1 MKIERFDPGADGA
14 SVRACYEIYRSGLA
28 ADDPLG
34 PPMSPRVFAAWLALG
49 FTEDPRE
56 TWLARDDTGEP
67 CGWYALSLPERENR
81 HLAGLSLTVH
91 AARRRAGRGTELL
104 RHAAGRAG
112 QAGRA
117 VFELDALEGSPG
129 VAFAGTLKTR
139 PAGTEV
145 RRVLDLDGLPPGR
158 RVTLRAQAE
167 SAARGYALRTWRGP
181 APEDAVA
188 GVAALNGAMA
198 DAPRESG
205 HEAQT
210 WDAARVRLD
219 ERRVAAMDLRA
230 RVVVATARVTAE
242 LAALTQVCVDPALP
256 EWGFQE
262 LTAVA
267 RPHRGHRLGLLL
279 KLAMLD
285 LLAAEEPQLTR
296 IITGNAAGNEHMIAI
311 NDQLGFAVLDRW
323 PSWELDVADV
333 PGVPGAPGAPGSDA

>member
-1 MKIERFDPGADGA
+1 MKAERFDPGADGA
-14 SVRACYEIYRSGLA
+14 SVHACYEIYLSGLT
-28 ADDPLG
+28 ADDPRG
-34 PPMSPRVFAAWLALG
+34 PPMPPRAFAAWLALG

-56 TWLARDDTGEP
+56 TWLARDDSGEP
-67 CGWYALSLPERENR
+67 CGWYALNLPERENR

-91 AARRRAGRGTELL
+91 AARRRAGRGTALL

-112 QAGRA
+112 EAGRT
-117 VFELDALEGSPG
+117 VFEFDALEGSPG
-129 VAFAGTLKTR
+129 AAFAGTLKTR

-145 RRVLDLDGLPPGR
+145 RRVLDLDGLPPER
-158 RVTLRAQAE
+158 RVTLRAEAE

-188 GVAALNGAMA
+188 GVAALNRAMA

-219 ERRVAAMDLRA
+219 ERRVAAMGLRA
-230 RVVVATARVTAE
+230 RVIVATARATGE
-242 LAALTQVCVDPALP
+242 LAALTQVCVDPAQP

-279 KLAMLD
+279 KLVMLD
-285 LLAAEEPQLTR
+285 LLAEEEPQLTR
-296 IITGNAAGNEHMIAI
+296 ILTGNAAGNKHMIAI
-311 NDQLGFAVLDRW
+311 NDQLGFTVLDRW

-333 PGVPGAPGAPGSDA
+333 PDAPGSDA

>member
-1 MKIERFDPGADGA
+1 MKAERFDPGADGA
-14 SVRACYEIYRSGLA
+14 SVHACYEIYLSGLA
-28 ADDPLG
+28 ADDPRG
-34 PPMSPRVFAAWLALG
+34 PPMPPRAFAAWLALG

-56 TWLARDDTGEP
+56 TWLARDDSGEP
-67 CGWYALSLPERENR
+67 CGWYALNLPERENR

-91 AARRRAGRGTELL
+91 AARRRAGRGTALL
-104 RHAAGRAG
+104 RHAAGRAR
-112 QAGRA
+112 QAGRT
-117 VFELDALEGSPG
+117 VFEFDALEGSPG
-129 VAFAGTLKTR
+129 AAFAGTLKTR

-145 RRVLDLDGLPPGR
+145 RRVLDLDGLPPER
-158 RVTLRAQAE
+158 RVTLRAEAE

-188 GVAALNGAMA
+188 GVAALNRAMA

-219 ERRVAAMDLRA
+219 ERRVAAMGLRA
-230 RVVVATARVTAE
+230 RVIVATARATGE
-242 LAALTQVCVDPALP
+242 LAALTQVCVDPAQP

-279 KLAMLD
+279 KLVMLD
-285 LLAAEEPQLTR
+285 LLAEEEPQLTR
-296 IITGNAAGNEHMIAI
+296 ILTGNAAGNKHMIAI
-311 NDQLGFAVLDRW
+311 NDQLGFTVLDRW

-333 PGVPGAPGAPGSDA
+333 PGAPGAPGSDA